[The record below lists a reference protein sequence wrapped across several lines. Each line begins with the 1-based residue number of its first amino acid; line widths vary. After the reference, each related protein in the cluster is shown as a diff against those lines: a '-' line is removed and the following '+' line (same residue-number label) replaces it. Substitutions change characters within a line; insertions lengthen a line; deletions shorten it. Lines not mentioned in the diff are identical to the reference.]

1 MAPPSVSAI
10 MDSRFQVI
18 TPANASRLKQVGQ
31 LGPGLPSYSSG
42 QKLAF
47 EPNGTALLALSNRG
61 ALLRWWDVRAP
72 SEGPLHAHEQRLE
85 GNAAMFLDAE
95 RVLAVAPANRSP
107 SGLWR
112 PRLVL
117 LSTKD
122 GSLMREHHLAHAVTL
137 FAMSRG
143 GERALLIPLD
153 GDAPL
158 IWDVKSWRPHCELAP
173 LDTGVSLTACALSPD
188 GRFAAATVTPDDE
201 RKENLWLWDIADGA
215 RPVALS
221 IEAPTTWSL
230 AFHPTESLLVVGG
243 NTEDVAVVHVGE
255 RRLVRTLHGFSG
267 YACNLNF
274 NPQGDLLAASRDGQ
288 GFGVHHF
295 DTGEELFSISDQDS
309 LQTSDAL
316 FSPDGRLVAWG
327 RGDGTVDL
335 WAVTD

>member
-31 LGPGLPSYSSG
+31 LGPELPSYTSG

-47 EPNGTALLALSNRG
+47 EPGGTVLLALSNRG
-61 ALLRWWDVRAP
+61 ALLRWWNVGTP
-72 SEGPLHAHEQRLE
+72 SEHAHEQRLE
-85 GNAAMFLDAE
+85 GSAAMLLDAE
-95 RVLAVAPANRSP
+95 RILAVAPANRSP
-107 SGLWR
+107 LGLWR

-122 GSLMREHHLAHAVTL
+122 GSLMREQHLAHAVTL
-137 FAMSRG
+137 FAMSPD

-158 IWDVKSWRPHCELAP
+158 VWDVKSWRPHCELAP

-188 GRFAAATVTPDDE
+188 GRFAAATFTPDDK
-201 RKENLWLWDIADGA
+201 RKENLWLWDIAEGA
-215 RPVALS
+215 RPMALS
-221 IEAPTTWSL
+221 IDAPTTWSL
-230 AFHPTESLLVVGG
+230 AFHPTEPLLAVGG
-243 NTEDVAVVHVGE
+243 ITEEVAVVHVDE
-255 RRLVRTLHGFSG
+255 RRLVGTLPGFSG
-267 YACNLNF
+267 YACNLSF
-274 NPQGDLLAASRDGQ
+274 NPRGDLLAASRDGR
-288 GFGVHHF
+288 GFGVHRF
-295 DTGEELFSISDQDS
+295 DTGEALFRASDGDDM
-309 LQTSDAL
+309 QTSDAL